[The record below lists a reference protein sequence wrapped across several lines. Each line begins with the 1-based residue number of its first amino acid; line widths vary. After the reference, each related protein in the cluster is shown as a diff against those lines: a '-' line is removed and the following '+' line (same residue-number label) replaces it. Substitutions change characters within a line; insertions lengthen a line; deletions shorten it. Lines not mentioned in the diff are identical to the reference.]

1 MKVHDRSKILP
12 LEELAARLSSQKE
25 LKVVHCHGVYD
36 LLHIGHIKHLQA
48 ARKLGDVLVV
58 TVTPDH
64 FVNKGPGRPA
74 FTEQHRAEAL
84 AALDCVDHVAI
95 NKWPTAVETLRLLR
109 PSFYVK
115 GAEYRESI
123 NDITGKIDEEVQAV
137 RDGGGEVAF
146 TEGVVFSSSALI
158 NSYVAP
164 PPPKVKRYLQ
174 EFKQRFSFND
184 VSRFIEGSGRLKVLV
199 VGEAIIDEYQYCEA
213 LGKSSKEPTLVARR
227 THMDRF
233 AGGALAVANHLAN
246 FVGEVSLV
254 SLLGAHDPQRAF
266 VDEHL
271 HGKIQPHYVVRKDGP
286 TIVKRRYVEADFFQK
301 LFELY
306 DLNDVELD
314 EEDNATLCELL
325 EREIPKHDLVLVLDY
340 GHGFLSRR
348 AIELLCTRSKFLAV
362 NAQTNAGNQ
371 GYHTVSTYPR
381 ADLMAITEREIRLE
395 ARRRRGDLEEIIR
408 EVAGRLDCPRL
419 CITRGSQGCLTFE
432 RDKGF
437 LPIPAIAQKVVDRV
451 GAGDAF
457 LSVAALC
464 AAQGA
469 PLEISGLCGN
479 AAGAQAVATV
489 CNQEPVNRLAL
500 LRHLQAL
507 LK

>member
-1 MKVHDRSKILP
+1 MRVQDVPKILP
-12 LEELAARLSSQKE
+12 LEELAERLQQRGDQ
-25 LKVVHCHGVYD
+25 KVVHCHGVYD
-36 LLHIGHIKHLQA
+36 LLHIGHIKHLEA
-48 ARKLGDVLVV
+48 ARKLGDILVV
-58 TVTPDH
+58 TVTPDQ

-74 FTEQHRAEAL
+74 FSEKHRAEAL

-95 NKWPTAVETLRLLR
+95 NKWPTAIETLRMLR
-109 PSFYVK
+109 PNLYAK
-115 GAEYRESI
+115 GAEYRESS
-123 NDITGKIDEEVQAV
+123 NDVTGKIDEEVQAV

-158 NSYVAP
+158 NAYVAP
-164 PPPKVKRYLQ
+164 PPPQVKSYLQ
-174 EFKQRFSFND
+174 GFKERYSFND

-227 THMDRF
+227 TQMDRF
-233 AGGALAVANHLAN
+233 AGGALAVANHLAD

-254 SLLGAHDPQRAF
+254 TLLGAHNPQAEF
-266 VDEHL
+266 VEEHL
-271 HGKIQPHYVVRKDGP
+271 HERVQRHYVVRKDGP

-314 EEDNATLCELL
+314 EEDNATLCSHLA
-325 EREIPKHDLVLVLDY
+325 REIPKHDLVLVVDY

-348 AIELLCTRSKFLAV
+348 SIDLLCSQSKFLAV

-395 ARRRRGDLEEIIR
+395 ARRRRGNLEEIIV
-408 EVAGRLDCPRL
+408 ELAGRLSCPRL
-419 CITRGSQGCLTFE
+419 CITRGSQGCLTYE
-432 RDKGF
+432 REGGF
-437 LPIPAIAQKVVDRV
+437 LAVPAIAQKVVDRV

-469 PLEISGLCGN
+469 PLEICGLAGN

-489 CNQEPVNRLAL
+489 CNRDAVNRMVL

>member
-1 MKVHDRSKILP
+1 MIVQDRSKILP
-12 LEELAARLSSQKE
+12 LEELAGYLQQRNDK
-25 LKVVHCHGVYD
+25 KVVHCHGVYD
-36 LLHIGHIKHLQA
+36 LLHIGHIKHLEA
-48 ARKLGDVLVV
+48 AKKMGDILVV
-58 TVTPDH
+58 TITPDH

-74 FTEQHRAEAL
+74 FTELHRAEAL
-84 AALDCVDHVAI
+84 AALDCVDLVAI

-109 PSFYVK
+109 PNLYVK
-115 GAEYRESI
+115 GVEYSRSS
-123 NDITGKIDEEVQAV
+123 NDITGKIDEEAQAV
-137 RDGGGEVAF
+137 RDSGGEIAF
-146 TEGVVFSSSALI
+146 TEGVVFSSSSLI
-158 NSYVAP
+158 NAYVAP
-164 PPPKVKRYLQ
+164 PPPKVKAYLQ
-174 EFKQRFSFND
+174 EFKQRYGFDD
-184 VSRFIEGSGRLKVLV
+184 VARFVEGSGRLKVLV

-254 SLLGAHDPQRAF
+254 TLLGAQNPQLEF
-266 VDEHL
+266 VEEHL
-271 HGKIQPHYVVRKDGP
+271 NSAVHRHYVIRKDGP

-301 LFELY
+301 LFEMY

-314 EEDNATLCELL
+314 EEDNDILCRHL
-325 EREIPKHDLVLVLDY
+325 EREICKHDLVLVVDY

-348 AIELLCTRSKFLAV
+348 SIDLLCSQSKFLAV

-381 ADLMAITEREIRLE
+381 ADLMAITEREMRLE
-395 ARRRRGDLEEIIR
+395 ARRRRGDLHGIVVDI
-408 EVAGRLDCPRL
+408 AGRLNCPKL
-419 CITRGSQGCLTFE
+419 CITRGSQGCLTYE
-432 RDKGF
+432 KDKGF

-469 PLEISGLCGN
+469 PLEICGLAGN

-489 CNQEPVNRLAL
+489 CNKDPVNRMAL